1 MRNRLV
7 LAAAAIGLLCF
18 GSGCSALILH
28 VVSKGGESPS
38 QLSVGA
44 TRDDVEAKLG
54 RPVTVRPLP
63 DGGQVAI
70 YEYRLPDP
78 KAQEMA
84 TRALGQWLPLCQ
96 GAPCGILTEPLFFFP
111 YAIYKAA
118 TPPRGKVTFTYGPD
132 GRLLYL
138 GSPPPYGPVDDAVE
152 MPSTGTAREAYGL
165 IDAIEAPSIGTIR
178 ESCRLRDR
186 GESPEH
192 SVGAGGKRLTAAE
205 IYVDCVSSRFAI
217 WAIE

>member
-1 MRNRLV
+1 MRNKLI
-7 LAAAAIGLLCF
+7 LATAAVGLLCL
-18 GSGCSALILH
+18 GSGCSAVILH
-28 VVSKGGESPS
+28 AVGKGGESPP

-70 YEYRLPDP
+70 YEYRLPDA

-84 TRALGQWLPLCQ
+84 KDALLQWLPACQ

-111 YAIYKAA
+111 YSIYKAA
-118 TPPRGKVTFTYGPD
+118 TPPRAKVTFTYAPD
-132 GRLLYL
+132 GRRLYK

-152 MPSTGTAREAYGL
+152 TPSTGTARESYGL
-165 IDAIEAPSIGTIR
+165 IDAVEAPSIGTIR
-178 ESCRLRDR
+178 ESCRRQDR
-186 GESPEH
+186 GERSDP
-192 SVGAGGKRLTAAE
+192 SVGAGGRQLTAAE